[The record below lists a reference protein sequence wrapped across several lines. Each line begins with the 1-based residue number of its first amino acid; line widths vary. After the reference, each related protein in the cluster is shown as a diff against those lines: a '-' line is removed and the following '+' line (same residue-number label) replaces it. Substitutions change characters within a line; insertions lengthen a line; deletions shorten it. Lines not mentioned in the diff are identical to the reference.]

1 MSTTTIKLI
10 ALVLMFFDHIAE
22 FIPGTPVF
30 FHWIGRISAPLFM
43 FAMAW
48 GFHYTHDRKKY
59 LLRMYLFGVLMA
71 IIDFVLNNTIPNVTT
86 YAYNNIFVTLLLV
99 GLVSWMIEIYRKD
112 KLKGLPLIMAFVGIQ
127 LVTTALCAFA
137 GQLLPYYG
145 IELIVGAFTANLLFN
160 EGSFIFVLLG
170 VLIYFTKENKRN
182 LIIAYSAFTVSYFLM
197 EFLYSSNLYAIFFIN
212 FQWMMIGALPL
223 MLLYNGEKGRGLK
236 YLFYFFYPLHIA
248 ILFLIGNVLL

>member
-10 ALVLMFFDHIAE
+10 ALILMLFDHVAE

-59 LLRMYLFGVLMA
+59 LTRMYLFGLLMA
-71 IIDFVLNNTIPNVTT
+71 IIDFCLNNFIPNVNV

-99 GLVSWMIEIYRKD
+99 GIVSWLIESYRQD
-112 KLKGLPLIMAFVGIQ
+112 KQKALPYLLAFCGIQ
-127 LVTTALCAFA
+127 LLSTAVCIIV

-145 IELIVGAFTANLLFN
+145 IELFVGAISANLLFN

-170 VLIYFTKENKRN
+170 VLIYFSKADKRR
-182 LIIAYSAFTVSYFLM
+182 LIISYSIFTLCYFIM
-197 EFLYSSNLYAIFFIN
+197 EYLYSSNLHAIFFIN
-212 FQWMMIGALPL
+212 YQWMMIAALPL

-236 YLFYFFYPLHIA
+236 YLFYLFYPLHIT
-248 ILFLIGNVLL
+248 ILFLIGNVWM